1 MAVPGTN
8 TSRGHSGGD
17 TASDHRRAI
26 SAAGGRARRVVL
38 PRMAGFWLLAG
49 VLFLLLFASAAA
61 SPLYSVYQAEWRFS
75 ATTLTAVFAVYVLAL
90 LLALL
95 VFGSLSDYLGR
106 RRVIAVALAAGGGAC
121 GLFLAAHGVGLLF
134 AARALQG
141 AAVGVATSA
150 AGAALIDL
158 QPRRSRLA
166 PVVTSAAVLLGLGV
180 GGLGTSAL
188 VQYAPAPTHLVWWL
202 LLGASAVAAVAVL
215 AIPETA
221 AGRRGVASSLRP
233 RVAVPRQARGTL
245 AVALPCMI
253 AAPAL
258 NGFYLSLG
266 PSLAAQVLR
275 SPDLLWGG
283 VVIFLVAGTGAAA
296 SVAFRAVDG
305 PVAMLAG
312 CLALLAGAVMTLAAI
327 ETASAAAFLAGTAV
341 AGAGVGTGFFA
352 GAYRILTALADEGER
367 AGLVAA
373 IWVVFYLA
381 FSVPVVAAGVA
392 TTHVGLHQTAVVY
405 SGALAVL
412 AAAAAASFLLR
423 SRSRPASPSAPP
435 KDLRASR
442 RALWKALASR
452 AFARRGRRVFE
463 GEHVTELVAV
473 GYPELR
479 ERPVQVR
486 ADRARREEEPV
497 ADLAVGQAVPGQ
509 ADDLALLGS

>member
-1 MAVPGTN
+1 MPQESPNLEEQLAIAVPDA
-8 TSRGHSGGD
+8 RADRKEAGGD
-17 TASDHRRAI
+17 RGPGRPAGSGAAKAS
-26 SAAGGRARRVVL
+26 AGRGML
-38 PRMAGFWLLAG
+38 PRAAGFWLVAG

-61 SPLYSVYQAEWRFS
+61 SPLYSVYQAEWHFS
-75 ATTLTAVFAVYVLAL
+75 ATTLTAVFAVYVLVL
-90 LLALL
+90 LVTLL

-106 RRVIAVALAAGGGAC
+106 RRVMAVALAAGAGAC

-141 AAVGVATSA
+141 AAVGAATSA
-150 AGAALIDL
+150 AGAALIDM
-158 QPRRSRLA
+158 QPIRGGRGPA
-166 PVVTSAAVLLGLGV
+166 VTSAAVLLGLGA

-202 LLGASAVAAVAVL
+202 LLGASAAAAVAVL

-221 AGRRGVASSLRP
+221 PRRHGVLASLRP

-283 VVIFLVAGTGAAA
+283 LVIFLVAGTGAAA
-296 SVAFRAVDG
+296 SVAFRVISGSA
-305 PVAMLAG
+305 AMLAG
-312 CLALLAGAVMTLAAI
+312 CLTLLAGAVMTLAAI

-352 GAYRILTALADEGER
+352 GAYRLLTALADPGQR

-373 IWVVFYLA
+373 IWIVFYLA

-392 TTHVGLHQTAVVY
+392 TTHFGLHQTAVVY
-405 SGALAVL
+405 SAALAVL
-412 AAAAAASFLLR
+412 AATAAGSFLFRKRSQTRVAGPAAAHAGP
-423 SRSRPASPSAPP
+423 PAQ
-435 KDLRASR
+435 RN
-442 RALWKALASR
+442 
-452 AFARRGRRVFE
+452 FTEGRGR
-463 GEHVTELVAV
+463 
-473 GYPELR
+473 
-479 ERPVQVR
+479 
-486 ADRARREEEPV
+486 
-497 ADLAVGQAVPGQ
+497 
-509 ADDLALLGS
+509 